1 MKTST
6 KTVIS
11 INNISKVYEGP
22 PPVRAL
28 DGVSLEIKEGD
39 FVSIVGQ
46 SGSGKS
52 TFLNM
57 IGLLDSITDGSI
69 EIEGKDVSELSDN
82 ELSKFRGEKIG
93 FIFQSFFLLPGLT
106 AQENVAEGLLYQGIS
121 RSERLEKAKEVLEQ
135 VGLGDRLTHLPKE
148 LSGGQQ
154 QRVAIAR
161 ALVQDPAFVLADE
174 PTGNLDKESGINI
187 LNILKDLNNQGKTVI
202 MITHNQEHASMFK
215 KVIELV
221 DRKNSELMKRNRL
234 KIKDLFFVA
243 LYGVRARKGRA
254 TLTSIGIGIGIAA
267 IVAVSGISASGRADL
282 LFNTRVTWYKFG

>member
-1 MKTST
+1 MITDT

-11 INNISKVYEGP
+11 INNISKTYEGP
-22 PPVRAL
+22 PPVKAL
-28 DGVSLEIKEGD
+28 DEVSLEVNQGD
-39 FVSIVGQ
+39 LVAIVGQ

-52 TFLNM
+52 TLLNM
-57 IGLLDSITDGSI
+57 IGLLDSVTAGSI
-69 EIEGKDVSELSDN
+69 QIEGKNISELSDN

-93 FIFQSFFLLPGLT
+93 FIFQSFFLLPGLN

-121 RSERLEKAKEVLEQ
+121 RSDRLLKAGEVLEK

-202 MITHNQEHASMFK
+202 MITHNQEHANMFK
-215 KVIELV
+215 KVVELV
-221 DRKNSELMKRNRL
+221 DG
-234 KIKDLFFVA
+234 KIVKQ
-243 LYGVRARKGRA
+243 
-254 TLTSIGIGIGIAA
+254 
-267 IVAVSGISASGRADL
+267 
-282 LFNTRVTWYKFG
+282 

>member
-121 RSERLEKAKEVLEQ
+121 RSEEIRKSKRSFGTSWSWRQ
-135 VGLGDRLTHLPKE
+135 IDPFT
-148 LSGGQQ
+148 
-154 QRVAIAR
+154 QRIVWWSTTKSCDCSCSSAR
-161 ALVQDPAFVLADE
+161 
-174 PTGNLDKESGINI
+174 SGI
-187 LNILKDLNNQGKTVI
+187 
-202 MITHNQEHASMFK
+202 
-215 KVIELV
+215 
-221 DRKNSELMKRNRL
+221 R
-234 KIKDLFFVA
+234 
-243 LYGVRARKGRA
+243 
-254 TLTSIGIGIGIAA
+254 TS
-267 IVAVSGISASGRADL
+267 R
-282 LFNTRVTWYKFG
+282 

>member
-1 MKTST
+1 MITDT

-11 INNISKVYEGP
+11 INNISKIYEGP
-22 PPVRAL
+22 PPVKAL
-28 DGVSLEIKEGD
+28 DEVSLEVNQGD
-39 FVSIVGQ
+39 LVAIVGQ

-52 TFLNM
+52 TLLNM
-57 IGLLDSITDGSI
+57 IGLLDSVTAGSI
-69 EIEGKDVSELSDN
+69 QIEGKDISELSDN

-93 FIFQSFFLLPGLT
+93 FIFQSFFLLPGLN

-121 RSERLEKAKEVLEQ
+121 RSDRLFKAGEVLEK

-202 MITHNQEHASMFK
+202 MITHNQEHANMFK
-215 KVIELV
+215 KVVELV
-221 DRKNSELMKRNRL
+221 DG
-234 KIKDLFFVA
+234 KIVKQ
-243 LYGVRARKGRA
+243 
-254 TLTSIGIGIGIAA
+254 
-267 IVAVSGISASGRADL
+267 
-282 LFNTRVTWYKFG
+282 

>member
-1 MKTST
+1 MKTDT

-22 PPVRAL
+22 PPVKAL
-28 DGVSLEIKEGD
+28 DGVSLNVKEGD
-39 FVSIVGQ
+39 LVAIVGQ

-52 TFLNM
+52 TLLNM
-57 IGLLDSITDGSI
+57 IGLLDSVSGGSI
-69 EIEGKDVSELSDN
+69 EIEGKDISDLTDN

-121 RSERLEKAKEVLEQ
+121 RSERLKKAGEVLDQ
-135 VGLGDRLTHLPKE
+135 VGLGDRLSHLPKE

-187 LNILKDLNNQGKTVI
+187 LNILKELNNQGKTVI
-202 MITHNQEHASMFK
+202 MITHNQEHANMFK

-221 DRKNSELMKRNRL
+221 DG
-234 KIKDLFFVA
+234 KIV
-243 LYGVRARKGRA
+243 
-254 TLTSIGIGIGIAA
+254 
-267 IVAVSGISASGRADL
+267 
-282 LFNTRVTWYKFG
+282 

>member
-1 MKTST
+1 MKTDT

-22 PPVRAL
+22 PPVKAL
-28 DGVSLEIKEGD
+28 DGVSLNVKEGD
-39 FVSIVGQ
+39 LVAIVGQ

-52 TFLNM
+52 TLLNM
-57 IGLLDSITDGSI
+57 IGLLDSVTDGSI
-69 EIEGKDVSELSDN
+69 EIEGKDISDLTDN

-121 RSERLEKAKEVLEQ
+121 RSERLEKAGDVLEQ
-135 VGLGDRLTHLPKE
+135 VGLGDRLSHLPKE

-187 LNILKDLNNQGKTVI
+187 LNILKELNDQGKTVI
-202 MITHNQEHASMFK
+202 MITHNQEHANMFK

-221 DRKNSELMKRNRL
+221 DG
-234 KIKDLFFVA
+234 KIV
-243 LYGVRARKGRA
+243 
-254 TLTSIGIGIGIAA
+254 
-267 IVAVSGISASGRADL
+267 
-282 LFNTRVTWYKFG
+282 

>member
-1 MKTST
+1 MKTDT

-22 PPVRAL
+22 PPVKAL
-28 DGVSLEIKEGD
+28 DGVSLNVKEGD
-39 FVSIVGQ
+39 LVAIVGQ

-52 TFLNM
+52 TLLNM
-57 IGLLDSITDGSI
+57 IGLLDSVSGGSV
-69 EIEGKDVSELSDN
+69 EIEGKDISDLTDN

-121 RSERLEKAKEVLEQ
+121 RSERLEKAGEVLEQ
-135 VGLGDRLTHLPKE
+135 VGLGDRLSHLPKE

-202 MITHNQEHASMFK
+202 MITHNQEHANMFK

-221 DRKNSELMKRNRL
+221 DG
-234 KIKDLFFVA
+234 KIV
-243 LYGVRARKGRA
+243 
-254 TLTSIGIGIGIAA
+254 
-267 IVAVSGISASGRADL
+267 
-282 LFNTRVTWYKFG
+282 

>member
-1 MKTST
+1 MKTDT
-6 KTVIS
+6 NTVIS
-11 INNISKVYEGP
+11 INDISKVYEGP
-22 PPVRAL
+22 PPVKAL
-28 DGVSLEIKEGD
+28 DGVSLNVKEGD
-39 FVSIVGQ
+39 LVAIVGQ

-52 TFLNM
+52 TLLNM
-57 IGLLDSITDGSI
+57 IGLLDSVSGGSI
-69 EIEGKDVSELSDN
+69 EIEGKDISDLTDN

-121 RSERLEKAKEVLEQ
+121 RSERLEKAGDVLEQ
-135 VGLGDRLTHLPKE
+135 VGLGDRLSHLPKE

-187 LNILKDLNNQGKTVI
+187 LNILKELNDQGKTVI
-202 MITHNQEHASMFK
+202 MITHNQEHANMFK

-221 DRKNSELMKRNRL
+221 DGKIVKNEKKKTKN
-234 KIKDLFFVA
+234 
-243 LYGVRARKGRA
+243 
-254 TLTSIGIGIGIAA
+254 
-267 IVAVSGISASGRADL
+267 
-282 LFNTRVTWYKFG
+282 

>member
-1 MKTST
+1 MKTDT

-11 INNISKVYEGP
+11 INDISKVYEGP
-22 PPVRAL
+22 PPVKAL
-28 DGVSLEIKEGD
+28 DGVSLNVKEGD
-39 FVSIVGQ
+39 LVAIVGQ

-52 TFLNM
+52 TLLNM
-57 IGLLDSITDGSI
+57 IGLLDSVSGGSI
-69 EIEGKDVSELSDN
+69 EIEGKDISDLTDN

-121 RSERLEKAKEVLEQ
+121 RSERLEKAGDVLEQ

-187 LNILKDLNNQGKTVI
+187 LNILKELNDQGKTVI
-202 MITHNQEHASMFK
+202 MITHNQEHANMFK

-221 DRKNSELMKRNRL
+221 DGKIVKNEKKKTKN
-234 KIKDLFFVA
+234 
-243 LYGVRARKGRA
+243 
-254 TLTSIGIGIGIAA
+254 
-267 IVAVSGISASGRADL
+267 
-282 LFNTRVTWYKFG
+282 

>member
-1 MKTST
+1 
-6 KTVIS
+6 
-11 INNISKVYEGP
+11 
-22 PPVRAL
+22 
-28 DGVSLEIKEGD
+28 
-39 FVSIVGQ
+39 
-46 SGSGKS
+46 
-52 TFLNM
+52 M
-57 IGLLDSITDGSI
+57 IGLLDSITEGSI
-69 EIEGKDVSELSDN
+69 EIEESDVSKLSDN

-121 RSERLEKAKEVLEQ
+121 RTERLEKAKEVLDQ
-135 VGLGDRLTHLPKE
+135 VGLADRLTHLPKE

-202 MITHNQEHASMFK
+202 MITHNQEHANMFK

-221 DRKNSELMKRNRL
+221 DG
-234 KIKDLFFVA
+234 KI
-243 LYGVRARKGRA
+243 
-254 TLTSIGIGIGIAA
+254 
-267 IVAVSGISASGRADL
+267 VS
-282 LFNTRVTWYKFG
+282 K

>member
-22 PPVRAL
+22 PAVKAL
-28 DGVSLEIKEGD
+28 DGVSLEVEEGD
-39 FVSIVGQ
+39 LVAIVGQ

-52 TFLNM
+52 TLLNM
-57 IGLLDSITDGSI
+57 IGLLDSITEGSI
-69 EIEGKDVSELSDN
+69 EIEESDVSKLSDN

-121 RSERLEKAKEVLEQ
+121 RTERLKKATEVLDQ

-202 MITHNQEHASMFK
+202 MITHNQEHANMFK

-221 DRKNSELMKRNRL
+221 DG
-234 KIKDLFFVA
+234 KI
-243 LYGVRARKGRA
+243 
-254 TLTSIGIGIGIAA
+254 
-267 IVAVSGISASGRADL
+267 VS
-282 LFNTRVTWYKFG
+282 K

>member
-1 MKTST
+1 MKTDT

-11 INNISKVYEGP
+11 INDISKVYEGP
-22 PPVRAL
+22 PPVKAL
-28 DGVSLEIKEGD
+28 DGVSLNVKEGD
-39 FVSIVGQ
+39 LLAIVGQ

-52 TFLNM
+52 TLLNM
-57 IGLLDSITDGSI
+57 IGLLDSVTDGSI
-69 EIEGKDVSELSDN
+69 EIEGKDISDLTDN

-121 RSERLEKAKEVLEQ
+121 RSDRLEKAGEVLEQ
-135 VGLGDRLTHLPKE
+135 VGLGDRLSHLPKE

-174 PTGNLDKESGINI
+174 PTGNLDKESGKNI
-187 LNILKDLNNQGKTVI
+187 LNILKELNDQGKTVI
-202 MITHNQEHASMFK
+202 MITHNQEHANMFK

-221 DRKNSELMKRNRL
+221 DGKIVKNEKKKTKN
-234 KIKDLFFVA
+234 
-243 LYGVRARKGRA
+243 
-254 TLTSIGIGIGIAA
+254 
-267 IVAVSGISASGRADL
+267 
-282 LFNTRVTWYKFG
+282 

>member
-1 MKTST
+1 MKTDT

-11 INNISKVYEGP
+11 INDISKVYEGP
-22 PPVRAL
+22 PPVKAL
-28 DGVSLEIKEGD
+28 DGVSLNVKEGD
-39 FVSIVGQ
+39 LVAIVGQ

-52 TFLNM
+52 TLLNM
-57 IGLLDSITDGSI
+57 IGLLDSVTDGSI
-69 EIEGKDVSELSDN
+69 EIEGKDISDLTDN

-121 RSERLEKAKEVLEQ
+121 RSERFEKAEDVLEQ
-135 VGLGDRLTHLPKE
+135 VGLGDRLSHLPKE

-187 LNILKDLNNQGKTVI
+187 LNILKELNDQGKTVI
-202 MITHNQEHASMFK
+202 MITHNQEHANMFK

-221 DRKNSELMKRNRL
+221 DGKIVKNEKKKTKN
-234 KIKDLFFVA
+234 
-243 LYGVRARKGRA
+243 
-254 TLTSIGIGIGIAA
+254 
-267 IVAVSGISASGRADL
+267 
-282 LFNTRVTWYKFG
+282 

>member
-1 MKTST
+1 MKTDT

-22 PPVRAL
+22 PPVKAL
-28 DGVSLEIKEGD
+28 DGVSLNVKEGD
-39 FVSIVGQ
+39 LVAIVGQ

-52 TFLNM
+52 TLLNM
-57 IGLLDSITDGSI
+57 IGLLDSVSGGSI
-69 EIEGKDVSELSDN
+69 EIEGKDISDLTDN

-121 RSERLEKAKEVLEQ
+121 RSERLEKAGEVLEQ
-135 VGLGDRLTHLPKE
+135 VGLGDRLSHLPKE

-187 LNILKDLNNQGKTVI
+187 LNILKELNNQGKTVI
-202 MITHNQEHASMFK
+202 MITHNQEHANMFK

-221 DRKNSELMKRNRL
+221 DGKIVKNEKKKTKN
-234 KIKDLFFVA
+234 
-243 LYGVRARKGRA
+243 
-254 TLTSIGIGIGIAA
+254 
-267 IVAVSGISASGRADL
+267 
-282 LFNTRVTWYKFG
+282 

>member
-1 MKTST
+1 MKTDT

-11 INNISKVYEGP
+11 INDISKVYDGP
-22 PPVRAL
+22 PPVKAL
-28 DGVSLEIKEGD
+28 DGVSLNVKEGD
-39 FVSIVGQ
+39 LVAIVGQ

-52 TFLNM
+52 TLLNM
-57 IGLLDSITDGSI
+57 IGLLDSVTDGSI
-69 EIEGKDVSELSDN
+69 EIEGKDISDLTDN

-121 RSERLEKAKEVLEQ
+121 RFERLEKAREVLEQ
-135 VGLGDRLTHLPKE
+135 VGLGDRLSHLPKE

-187 LNILKDLNNQGKTVI
+187 LNILKELNDQGKTVI
-202 MITHNQEHASMFK
+202 MITHNQEHANMFK

-221 DRKNSELMKRNRL
+221 DGKIVKNEKKKTKN
-234 KIKDLFFVA
+234 
-243 LYGVRARKGRA
+243 
-254 TLTSIGIGIGIAA
+254 
-267 IVAVSGISASGRADL
+267 
-282 LFNTRVTWYKFG
+282 

>member
-1 MKTST
+1 MITDT

-11 INNISKVYEGP
+11 INNISKTYEGP
-22 PPVRAL
+22 PPVKAL
-28 DGVSLEIKEGD
+28 DEVSLEVNQGD
-39 FVSIVGQ
+39 LVAIVGQ

-52 TFLNM
+52 TLLNM
-57 IGLLDSITDGSI
+57 IGLLDSVTAGSI
-69 EIEGKDVSELSDN
+69 QIEGKDISELSDN

-93 FIFQSFFLLPGLT
+93 FIFQSFFLLPGLN

-121 RSERLEKAKEVLEQ
+121 RSDRLVKAGEVLEK

-202 MITHNQEHASMFK
+202 MITHNQEHANMFK
-215 KVIELV
+215 KVVELV
-221 DRKNSELMKRNRL
+221 DG
-234 KIKDLFFVA
+234 KIVKQ
-243 LYGVRARKGRA
+243 
-254 TLTSIGIGIGIAA
+254 
-267 IVAVSGISASGRADL
+267 
-282 LFNTRVTWYKFG
+282 

>member
-1 MKTST
+1 MKTDT

-11 INNISKVYEGP
+11 INDISKVYEGP
-22 PPVRAL
+22 PPVKAL
-28 DGVSLEIKEGD
+28 DGVSLNVKEGD
-39 FVSIVGQ
+39 LVAIVGQ

-52 TFLNM
+52 TLLNM
-57 IGLLDSITDGSI
+57 IGLLDSVTDGSI
-69 EIEGKDVSELSDN
+69 EIEGKDISDLTDN

-121 RSERLEKAKEVLEQ
+121 RSERLEKAGDVLEQ
-135 VGLGDRLTHLPKE
+135 VGLGDRLSHLPKE

-187 LNILKDLNNQGKTVI
+187 LNILKELNNQGKTVI
-202 MITHNQEHASMFK
+202 MITHNQAHANMFK

-221 DRKNSELMKRNRL
+221 DGKIVKNEKKKTKN
-234 KIKDLFFVA
+234 
-243 LYGVRARKGRA
+243 
-254 TLTSIGIGIGIAA
+254 
-267 IVAVSGISASGRADL
+267 
-282 LFNTRVTWYKFG
+282 

>member
-1 MKTST
+1 MITDT

-11 INNISKVYEGP
+11 INNISKTYEGP
-22 PPVRAL
+22 PPVKAL
-28 DGVSLEIKEGD
+28 DEVSLEVNQGD
-39 FVSIVGQ
+39 LVAIVGQ

-52 TFLNM
+52 TLLNM
-57 IGLLDSITDGSI
+57 IGLLDSVTAGSI
-69 EIEGKDVSELSDN
+69 QIEGKDISELSDN

-93 FIFQSFFLLPGLT
+93 FIVQSFFLLPGLN

-121 RSERLEKAKEVLEQ
+121 RSDRLLKAGEVLEK

-215 KVIELV
+215 KVVELV
-221 DRKNSELMKRNRL
+221 DG
-234 KIKDLFFVA
+234 KIVKQ
-243 LYGVRARKGRA
+243 
-254 TLTSIGIGIGIAA
+254 
-267 IVAVSGISASGRADL
+267 
-282 LFNTRVTWYKFG
+282 

>member
-1 MKTST
+1 MKTDT

-11 INNISKVYEGP
+11 INDISKVYEGP
-22 PPVRAL
+22 PPVKAL
-28 DGVSLEIKEGD
+28 DGVSLNVKEGD
-39 FVSIVGQ
+39 LVAIVGQ
-46 SGSGKS
+46 SWSGKS
-52 TFLNM
+52 TLLNM
-57 IGLLDSITDGSI
+57 IGLLDSVTDGSI
-69 EIEGKDVSELSDN
+69 EIEGKDISDLTDN

-121 RSERLEKAKEVLEQ
+121 RSERLEKAGDVLEQ
-135 VGLGDRLTHLPKE
+135 VGLGDRLSHLPKE

-187 LNILKDLNNQGKTVI
+187 LNILKELNDQGKTVI
-202 MITHNQEHASMFK
+202 MITHNQEHANMFK

-221 DRKNSELMKRNRL
+221 DGKIVKNEKKKTKN
-234 KIKDLFFVA
+234 
-243 LYGVRARKGRA
+243 
-254 TLTSIGIGIGIAA
+254 
-267 IVAVSGISASGRADL
+267 
-282 LFNTRVTWYKFG
+282 

>member
-1 MKTST
+1 MKTDT

-11 INNISKVYEGP
+11 INDISKVYEGP
-22 PPVRAL
+22 PPVKAL
-28 DGVSLEIKEGD
+28 DGVSLNVKEGD
-39 FVSIVGQ
+39 LVAIVGQ

-52 TFLNM
+52 TLLNM
-57 IGLLDSITDGSI
+57 IGLLDSVTDGSI
-69 EIEGKDVSELSDN
+69 EIEGKDISDLTDN

-106 AQENVAEGLLYQGIS
+106 AQENVAEGLLYQGIP
-121 RSERLEKAKEVLEQ
+121 RSERLEKAGDVLEQ
-135 VGLGDRLTHLPKE
+135 VGLGDRLSHLPKE

-187 LNILKDLNNQGKTVI
+187 LNILKELNDQGKTVI
-202 MITHNQEHASMFK
+202 MITHNQEHANMFK

-221 DRKNSELMKRNRL
+221 DG
-234 KIKDLFFVA
+234 KIV
-243 LYGVRARKGRA
+243 
-254 TLTSIGIGIGIAA
+254 
-267 IVAVSGISASGRADL
+267 
-282 LFNTRVTWYKFG
+282 

>member
-28 DGVSLEIKEGD
+28 DGVSLEVEEGD
-39 FVSIVGQ
+39 FVAIVGQ

-52 TFLNM
+52 TLLNM
-57 IGLLDSITDGSI
+57 IGLLDSITEGSI
-69 EIEGKDVSELSDN
+69 EIEESDVSKLSDN

-121 RSERLEKAKEVLEQ
+121 RTERLEKAKKVLDQ

-148 LSGGQQ
+148 LSGGEQ

-161 ALVQDPAFVLADE
+161 ALVEDPSFVLADE
-174 PTGNLDKESGINI
+174 PTGNLDKESGLNI
-187 LNILKDLNNQGKTVI
+187 LNILKELNSKGKTVV
-202 MITHNQEHASMFK
+202 MITHNQEHAQMFE

-221 DRKNSELMKRNRL
+221 DGK
-234 KIKDLFFVA
+234 V
-243 LYGVRARKGRA
+243 
-254 TLTSIGIGIGIAA
+254 
-267 IVAVSGISASGRADL
+267 VSGE
-282 LFNTRVTWYKFG
+282 K